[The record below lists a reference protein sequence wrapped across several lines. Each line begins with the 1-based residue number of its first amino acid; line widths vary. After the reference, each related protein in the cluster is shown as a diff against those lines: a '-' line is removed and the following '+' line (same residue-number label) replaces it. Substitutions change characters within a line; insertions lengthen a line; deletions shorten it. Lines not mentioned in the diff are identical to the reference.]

1 MLHFLTSIPYQMQVK
16 VKTLTGRDIPV
27 DIEPSD
33 KVIRIK
39 EMMEEKEGI
48 PPAQQRLIFNGSQL
62 NDEIT
67 VEESGIQ
74 PGASLHLV
82 LTLRGGN

>member
-1 MLHFLTSIPYQMQVK
+1 MQVK

-27 DIEPSD
+27 DIEAGD
-33 KVIRIK
+33 KVVRIK

-62 NDEIT
+62 NDDAT
-67 VEESGIQ
+67 VSELGIQ

-82 LTLRGGN
+82 LTLRGGV

>member
-1 MLHFLTSIPYQMQVK
+1 M
-16 VKTLTGRDIPV
+16 

-67 VEESGIQ
+67 VQESGIL

>member
-1 MLHFLTSIPYQMQVK
+1 MQVK

-27 DIEPSD
+27 DVEPSD
-33 KVIRIK
+33 KIIRIK

-48 PPAQQRLIFNGSQL
+48 PPVQQRLIFNGSQL
-62 NDEIT
+62 DDDNT
-67 VEESGIQ
+67 VQLSGIT

-82 LTLRGGN
+82 LTLRGGRR

>member
-1 MLHFLTSIPYQMQVK
+1 MQIK
-16 VKTLTGRDIPV
+16 VKTLTGRDIAV
-27 DIEPSD
+27 EVEPSD

-62 NDEIT
+62 DDNQS
-67 VEESGIQ
+67 VQGSGIEA
-74 PGASLHLV
+74 GASLHLV
-82 LTLRGGN
+82 LTLRGGC

>member
-1 MLHFLTSIPYQMQVK
+1 MQVK

-27 DIEPSD
+27 DIEAGD
-33 KVIRIK
+33 KVVRIK

-62 NDEIT
+62 NDDAT
-67 VEESGIQ
+67 VSESGIQ

-82 LTLRGGN
+82 LTLRGGV

>member
-1 MLHFLTSIPYQMQVK
+1 MQVK

-33 KVIRIK
+33 KIIRIK

-62 NDEIT
+62 ADESTVNESNIT
-67 VEESGIQ
+67 AGC
-74 PGASLHLV
+74 SLHLV
-82 LTLRGGN
+82 LTLRGGY

>member
-1 MLHFLTSIPYQMQVK
+1 MQVK

-27 DIEPSD
+27 DIEATD
-33 KVIRIK
+33 KVVRIK

-62 NDEIT
+62 NDDASVGEL
-67 VEESGIQ
+67 GIQ

-82 LTLRGGN
+82 LTLRGG